1 MSTINGSDVEEDP
14 EVITIEDSENDITLV
29 EDPASGQG
37 PEVILVDDSDDDIQ
51 MIMEDVVAHP
61 VFVDEV
67 DDEVIVVEAEKA
79 KTPIV
84 EPMPGPSSAKKPK
97 TDFQLWYDARWRS
110 GNTQRGQG
118 VVWQPVGALHTAVPR
133 STSEQDPVAGP
144 SGQHPVAGPSGWVPN
159 MDFLRTPVFGS
170 KEWKLARAE
179 KAEEERLYLENNPDL
194 VFSDVEESHGGNTST
209 ESEFS
214 IHSHQGMTDSG
225 QGQSLTSDEAGP
237 ESPNHFNGSKKP

>member
-1 MSTINGSDVEEDP
+1 
-14 EVITIEDSENDITLV
+14 
-29 EDPASGQG
+29 
-37 PEVILVDDSDDDIQ
+37 
-51 MIMEDVVAHP
+51 
-61 VFVDEV
+61 
-67 DDEVIVVEAEKA
+67 
-79 KTPIV
+79 
-84 EPMPGPSSAKKPK
+84 MPGPSSAKKPK

-209 ESEFS
+209 ESEFF

-237 ESPNHFNGSKKP
+237 ESPSIKSKLKPLDCLASP